1 MSHESQFLGKMTV
14 FHSLTKQTTIF
25 TYSSIFLSLLANF
38 LLHIK
43 LNFWSWMFFLVGNL
57 IHRKHSVLRKLDLT
71 MTDKRIQQKQNA
83 KTHSGLGFITL
94 AA

>member
-1 MSHESQFLGKMTV
+1 M
-14 FHSLTKQTTIF
+14 F
-25 TYSSIFLSLLANF
+25 TDSSIFLSLLANF

-57 IHRKHSVLRKLDLT
+57 KLDLT

>member
-1 MSHESQFLGKMTV
+1 M
-14 FHSLTKQTTIF
+14 F
-25 TYSSIFLSLLANF
+25 TDSSIFLSLLANF

-57 IHRKHSVLRKLDLT
+57 IHRGKHSVLRKLDLT
-71 MTDKRIQQKQNA
+71 MTDKRIQKKQNA